1 MKRKPANTAEA
12 AVKAAVDAAK
22 GPPECPPHVRLREE
36 DLPFWD
42 GVVRAR
48 TRDEWTSADLVVAGQ
63 LARCQYDI
71 ERESLALD
79 VEGTVVKND
88 RGTQVCNPRVT
99 VLEQLARREM
109 ALMRTLRL
117 GGAAAGEAR
126 HVLERRRVA
135 KQAENVRAELEED
148 ELLA

>member
-1 MKRKPANTAEA
+1 
-12 AVKAAVDAAK
+12 
-22 GPPECPPHVRLREE
+22 
-36 DLPFWD
+36 
-42 GVVRAR
+42 
-48 TRDEWTSADLVVAGQ
+48 
-63 LARCQYDI
+63 
-71 ERESLALD
+71 
-79 VEGTVVKND
+79 
-88 RGTQVCNPRVT
+88 
-99 VLEQLARREM
+99 M

>member
-1 MKRKPANTAEA
+1 MKMKPANTAESA
-12 AVKAAVDAAK
+12 IKAMVDAAK
-22 GPPECPPHVRLREE
+22 GAPSIPSHVRIRPA
-36 DLPFWD
+36 DRPFWD
-42 GVVRAR
+42 GILSARA
-48 TRDEWTSADLVVAGQ
+48 RDEWTDADLVVAGQ

-71 ERESLALD
+71 ELESKTLD
-79 VEGTVVKND
+79 VEGTVVCNG
-88 RGTQVCNPRVT
+88 RGTQVCNPRVM

-126 HVLERRRVA
+126 HVVQRRKLS
-135 KQAENVRAELEED
+135 KQAEILRREVEED